1 MQYSKEFDGFNLMN
15 LSFQEREK
23 LLKEQFSREKEKILK
38 RRVLLFFPFWGGAG
52 AGILNEPILALQG
65 HIK

>member
-38 RRVLLFFPFWGGAG
+38 RRVLLFFPFFRGRGWVGREREFSM
-52 AGILNEPILALQG
+52 NQF
-65 HIK
+65 